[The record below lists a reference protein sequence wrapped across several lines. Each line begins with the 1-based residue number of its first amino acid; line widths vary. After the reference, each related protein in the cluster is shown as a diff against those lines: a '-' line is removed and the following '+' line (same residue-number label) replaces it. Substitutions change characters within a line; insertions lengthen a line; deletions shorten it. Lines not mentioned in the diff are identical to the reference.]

1 MSINKI
7 ILDHLTNDEVE
18 DKVINGLNKSIDI
31 PFINEKSEEK
41 IARAVSQVVKDVLRK
56 VLNA

>member
-1 MSINKI
+1 MSINKM

-18 DKVINGLNKSIDI
+18 DKVIKGLNKSIDI

-41 IARAVSQVVKDVLRK
+41 IARAVWQVVKDVLRK

>member
-18 DKVINGLNKSIDI
+18 DKVIKQLNDDEK
-31 PFINEKSEEK
+31 NELMNLIQEHQKLGE
-41 IARAVSQVVKDVLRK
+41 
-56 VLNA
+56 

>member
-1 MSINKI
+1 M

-18 DKVINGLNKSIDI
+18 DKVIKGLNKSIDI

-41 IARAVSQVVKDVLRK
+41 IARAVWQVVKDVLRK

>member
-1 MSINKI
+1 MRINKI
-7 ILDHLTNDEVE
+7 ILDHLTNVEVE

-41 IARAVSQVVKDVLRK
+41 IARAVWQVVKDVLRK